1 MEKYF
6 FGIRD
11 MRTQGGY
18 QLVAAYLA
26 FLPGPN
32 CVSRT
37 WYYVFHAYRLYRD
50 LGGNTA
56 RWKTAV
62 PTTGKQKSWTIRL
75 EDFIKKKK

>member
-1 MEKYF
+1 M
-6 FGIRD
+6 
-11 MRTQGGY
+11 
-18 QLVAAYLA
+18 VAYLA
-26 FLPGPN
+26 FLPGLN

-62 PTTGKQKSWTIRL
+62 PTTDGETEIL
-75 EDFIKKKK
+75 DHPDFIKKKKKFPIILFPFAKRKIED